1 MKRVSIVI
9 PCLDPTDEL
18 LSLTESIIAEGFE
31 DIIIVNDGSAPE
43 REALFAKLAEK
54 PQVTV
59 LTHAENKGKGCALKT
74 AFAFLRENRPDC
86 IGAVTADCDG
96 QHLPEDI
103 RKVADAL
110 CEAPECLV
118 MGSRNFDEK
127 AVPFRS
133 RFGNKLTRTLL
144 RVSSGQWVDDTQ
156 TGLRGIP
163 SKYFEEFCEVAGERY
178 EFEMNVLLY
187 VGKQGIEIKEVPIQT
202 VYLDGNIGSKFNVL
216 SDSLRIYRA
225 FTFLLSSLVSTLF
238 ELVLFSLINYFLDK
252 LGIVTAVKL
261 LVSTVS
267 SRVCSSVLNYTINK
281 KTVFHGEGSGS
292 LFRYLIMWFFTMASS
307 YGLVY
312 LFVHLT
318 GADGLM
324 KTVVKIC
331 VDSGLFFVGYFVQ
344 EKWVFKT
351 NNKVEE

>member
-18 LSLTESIIAEGFE
+18 LSLTESIIAEGLE
-31 DIIIVNDGSAPE
+31 DIIIINDGSAPE

-118 MGSRNFDEK
+118 MGRRNFNEK
-127 AVPFRS
+127 SVPFRS
-133 RFGNKLTRTLL
+133 RFGNKLTRTML
-144 RVSSGQWVDDTQ
+144 RISSGQWVSDTQ
-156 TGLRGIP
+156 TGLRGVP
-163 SKYFEEFCEVAGERY
+163 SVYFEEFCAVAGERY
-178 EFEMNVLLY
+178 EFEMNILLH
-187 VGKQGIEIKEVPIQT
+187 VGKKKIPIKEVPIHT
-202 VYLDGNIGSKFNVL
+202 VYLNGNIGSKFNVL

-238 ELVLFSLINYFLDK
+238 ELVLFSLLNFLLDK
-252 LGIVTAVKL
+252 LSVVTAVKL
-261 LVSTVS
+261 LISTVS

-312 LFVHLT
+312 LFVYLT

-331 VDSGLFFVGYFVQ
+331 VDSCLFFVGYFVQ

-351 NNKVEE
+351 NNKVED